1 MPQLEVRNIYT
12 AYGLSRVLFGV
23 SFAVEPGQVVA
34 LVGRNGVGKTTIMRS
49 IIGLT
54 PPYQGQIIWR
64 GQDITGWRSY
74 RISKN
79 GIGFVPEDRR
89 IFPELTVWENLDVA
103 RRATRPGVAWDEE
116 RIFTLF
122 PALKD
127 IQSRLGG
134 VLSGG
139 EQQMLTIAR
148 SLMGNPELLLLDEPS
163 EGLAPR
169 VVEDVREQVRQLKE
183 RGLSI
188 VLAEQNL
195 EFVLSLSDY
204 LYVLEK
210 GEIKYSGTPEELRA
224 SPEVLQKYLAL

>member
-1 MPQLEVRNIYT
+1 
-12 AYGLSRVLFGV
+12 
-23 SFAVEPGQVVA
+23 
-34 LVGRNGVGKTTIMRS
+34 MRS

-103 RRATRPGVAWDEE
+103 RRSARAGVAWDEE

-127 IQSRLGG
+127 IQSWLGG

-169 VVEDVREQVRQLKE
+169 VVEDVREQIRQLKE
-183 RGLSI
+183 HGLSI

-195 EFVLSLSDY
+195 DFVLSLSDY

-210 GEIKYSGTPEELRA
+210 GEIKYSGTAEELRA